1 MMLRSASPLPPSAS
15 NEPLLRIRQVMDHH
29 RRMASLM
36 SELQWPVLVT
46 SLPNIRYL
54 TGFTGS
60 SAFLYVTPD
69 AATFLTDG
77 RYGEVAANL
86 VDTLPSTSL
95 SVYRQGLYD
104 RLAELFG
111 QADAVQLEAADVSW
125 QVKRALAQRFDGR
138 LEASTGMVEKLRLR
152 KDQGEVEALRSAAA
166 AGDYAFSVLSEIVQ
180 QAPTEAAVGE
190 SLIAAMG
197 GERGGDRAAWPPIV
211 AMGSNA
217 ARPHHRAGSEPIGD
231 GLLLVDY
238 GCVVDG
244 YHSDMTRTVWL
255 SGEPDSEAAR
265 IYEAVLEANE
275 AGIAAVR
282 PGAAAGAVDRAARDV
297 LASHHLEE
305 HFLHSTGHGVGLEI
319 HEAPSV
325 RTGSEQ
331 ILEPGNVVTVE
342 PGAYIPG
349 QVGVRIEDMVLV
361 TDEGREVLTHAP
373 KELRQQ

>member
-1 MMLRSASPLPPSAS
+1 
-15 NEPLLRIRQVMDHH
+15 MDHH
-29 RRMASLM
+29 RRMATLM
-36 SELQWPVLVT
+36 AELEWPVLVT

-54 TGFTGS
+54 TGFAGS

-77 RYGEVAANL
+77 RYGEVAAGL

-95 SVYRQGLYD
+95 SVYTQGLYD
-104 RLAELFG
+104 RLAALFG
-111 QADAVQLEAADVSW
+111 PADAVQLEAADVSW

-138 LEASTGMVEKLRLR
+138 LEASTGIVEKLRLR

-166 AGDYAFSVLSEIVQ
+166 GGDYAFSVLSEIAQ
-180 QAPTEAAVGE
+180 ESPTEAALGE
-190 SLIAAMG
+190 GLIAAMG
-197 GERGGDRAAWPPIV
+197 DRGGERAAWPPIV
-211 AMGSNA
+211 AMGPNA
-217 ARPHHRAGSEPIGD
+217 ARPHHRAGGEPLGD

-238 GCVVDG
+238 GCVVEG

-255 SGEPDSEAAR
+255 GSEPDVEAAR
-265 IYEAVLEANE
+265 IYDAVLEANE

-282 PGAAAGAVDRAARDV
+282 PGASAGDVDRAARDV

-325 RTGSEQ
+325 RTGSEE

-361 TDEGREVLTHAP
+361 TNEGREVLTHAP